1 MTDIDELK
9 KILEKHN
16 ERISKLENM
25 LQPSGPKT
33 KKTKSKNPSIMK
45 LILDAKEE
53 GFFNKPQFRS
63 DIVAKFEEMG
73 YIYSGNSLDNP
84 LQRSLKS
91 KILGRKKINNKW
103 GYVRR

>member
-1 MTDIDELK
+1 MADIDELK
-9 KILEKHN
+9 KILEKHDK
-16 ERISKLENM
+16 RISKLENM
-25 LQPSGPKT
+25 FQSSTPTT
-33 KKTKSKNPSIMK
+33 KKTKSKNPSMMK
-45 LILDAKEE
+45 LILEAKEE
-53 GFFNKPQFRS
+53 GFFNKPKFRS

-91 KILGRKKINNKW
+91 KILGRKKINGKW